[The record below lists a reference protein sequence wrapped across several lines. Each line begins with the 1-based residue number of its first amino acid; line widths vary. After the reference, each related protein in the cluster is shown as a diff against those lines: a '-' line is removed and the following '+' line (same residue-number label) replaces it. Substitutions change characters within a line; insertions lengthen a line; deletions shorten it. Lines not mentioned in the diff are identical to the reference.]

1 MLSDL
6 ENVECRMLSVE
17 LPNGRNGASKN
28 QHSTLNIQHSLNHST
43 FKKSFNTQHSTL
55 VPVEHRSKRPLTI
68 EELFGFILDTQ
79 LSDHLEIIIAALHAE
94 PSVLHAD
101 KGNAGNQ

>member
-1 MLSDL
+1 
-6 ENVECRMLSVE
+6 MLSVE
-17 LPNGRNGASKN
+17 LPNGINGASLI
-28 QHSTLNIQHSLNHST
+28 QHSTFNIQHSKNHST
-43 FKKSFNTQHSTL
+43 FNIQHSKL
-55 VPVEHRSKRPLTI
+55 SSVEHRSKRPFAI

>member
-1 MLSDL
+1 MVL
-6 ENVECRMLSVE
+6 
-17 LPNGRNGASKN
+17 AKN

-43 FKKSFNTQHSTL
+43 FNIQHSTL
-55 VPVEHRSKRPLTI
+55 VPVEHRSKRPFAI
-68 EELFGFILDTQ
+68 EELLRLLLDTQ

>member
-1 MLSDL
+1 
-6 ENVECRMLSVE
+6 MLSVDF
-17 LPNGRNGASKN
+17 LVLNCLTDSMALAKN

-43 FKKSFNTQHSTL
+43 FNTQHSTL
-55 VPVEHRSKRPLTI
+55 VPVEHRSKRPLAI

-94 PSVLHAD
+94 PSVLHPD